1 MFTEV
6 DRIDEQTVVPGAT
19 VRYRRIKQI
28 GKTQMSQVWLAQK
41 SDGALVALKIALAH
55 SGNVRANLDAIR
67 NEVKWRLTL
76 QQQLGQASCGIV
88 QLLPA
93 VEDAAGRPLY
103 YAQTLLEGH
112 KTLFLVTPYLAG
124 GTLQALVDPTGKAPM
139 SLSVQQALT
148 IIAGIARTVAQLH
161 NQACVHLDLKPQ
173 NIMFHQRPL
182 VGQQIRQNNLVIID
196 IGLAQKVG
204 ESLMQAR
211 STNWAAPERL
221 KAKTQRAPVRVQTAM
236 DIYAL
241 GLILRYLLTGV
252 HPRNLNQAQL
262 RRPLAATDL
271 RFAPRTTAEECNRL
285 TDHINRLLQW
295 ALALD
300 PTARPTAV
308 ALAAA
313 AESLYQPQ
321 LRRNS
326 RRALLICLLVG
337 LCCLLWFA
345 PRTYAVSVRNRPILP
360 DRPSALPWTA
370 PLSVATSTVIA
381 TSTTIVTATVLL
393 TSPTLALLPVAEHSS
408 RRSTPTLIKPTATF
422 SRPTPAAPAAK
433 PTATLRPTLLPSP
446 TQPVTPTVTRPPA
459 QPATAGLTGLI
470 IIPSRGCNNDTWL
483 NEVVITWKMPARFR
497 LRPGQKYELVAW
509 DNPNANPLS
518 PTAAPGLVSTVAEP
532 LIRFQAATVLHN
544 PHNVV
549 KRAGTPY
556 FYGILLIQEAPYRR
570 LQLLTPNSCR
580 FNIDP
585 GHE

>member
-19 VRYRRIKQI
+19 VRYRRIRLLKP
-28 GKTQMSQVWLAQK
+28 TQMSEVWLAQK
-41 SDGALVALKIALAH
+41 SDGALVVLKIALAH
-55 SGNVRANLDAIR
+55 KGNVRANLDAIR

-76 QQQLGQASCGIV
+76 QQQLGQTSCGIV

-103 YAQTLLEGH
+103 YAQTMLEGR
-112 KTLFLVTPYLAG
+112 KTLFLVMPYLAG
-124 GTLQALVDPTGKAPM
+124 GTLQALVDPIGKAPT
-139 SLSVQQALT
+139 SLPVQQALT
-148 IIAGIARTVAQLH
+148 IIAAIARTVAQLH

-173 NIMFHQRPL
+173 NIMFHQRPR
-182 VGQQIRQNNLVIID
+182 VGQPIRQNNLVIID

-204 ESLMQAR
+204 ESLAR
-211 STNWAAPERL
+211 SVSTKWAAPERL
-221 KAKTQRAPVRVQTAM
+221 TAKAQRTPVRVQTAM
-236 DIYAL
+236 DIYSL

-252 HPRNLNQAQL
+252 HPRNLSQAQL
-262 RRPLAATDL
+262 RRPLTATDL
-271 RFAPRTTAEECNRL
+271 RFAPQTTAEECNRL

-308 ALAAA
+308 SFAAA

-321 LRRNS
+321 QCWIS

-345 PRTYAVSVRNRPILP
+345 PRTYAVTVRNRPILP

-370 PLSVATSTVIA
+370 PLSVATSTMIA
-381 TSTTIVTATVLL
+381 TSTVIVTASVLL
-393 TSPTLALLPVAEHSS
+393 TPPTLALLPVAEHNS
-408 RRSTPTLIKPTATF
+408 RRPTPTLVKPTATLN
-422 SRPTPAAPAAK
+422 RPTPVAPAAK

-446 TQPVTPTVTRPPA
+446 TLPVAPPITRPPA
-459 QPATAGLTGLI
+459 QPATAGL

-483 NEVVITWKMPARFR
+483 NEVVITWKIPARFR

-556 FYGILLIQEAPYRR
+556 FYGILLIQETPYRR
-570 LQLLTPNSCR
+570 LQLLTPTPCR

-585 GHE
+585 SHE